1 MEIILHD
8 GQEFALGCMPRS
20 AAVGSVR
27 PCLAEAMTLIPK
39 DKWEPCDFSDLVPP
53 VPSQGSHG
61 SCVGHQCTDAV
72 QTARVI
78 AGMPSVALS
87 PWDLYSQICG
97 GRDGGANIHDALSV
111 LQGRGVSTL
120 AACPDYTLHAKDAA
134 RDADAKKHQTTESFD
149 CPDRPSIATAVQL
162 RFPTPLGI
170 QIYGNFT
177 SLESIKGK
185 PCVPKPAGRLRGGH
199 CVLGCGL
206 DYIAGVWMVKIAT
219 KSWGLDFGDQGCV
232 WYQIDWIDNSYADG
246 WCVRA
251 VTISDE

>member
-162 RFPTPLGI
+162 RFPTPRGIRILCLVLCPLLLITLIVILGPFI
-170 QIYGNFT
+170 ESFRLAVVSLTNEQPALAAAPAPPPLDAAHDIWTEFT
-177 SLESIKGK
+177 KQTVAEG
-185 PCVPKPAGRLRGGH
+185 
-199 CVLGCGL
+199 
-206 DYIAGVWMVKIAT
+206 
-219 KSWGLDFGDQGCV
+219 DFST
-232 WYQIDWIDNSYADG
+232 WSHAL
-246 WCVRA
+246 
-251 VTISDE
+251 